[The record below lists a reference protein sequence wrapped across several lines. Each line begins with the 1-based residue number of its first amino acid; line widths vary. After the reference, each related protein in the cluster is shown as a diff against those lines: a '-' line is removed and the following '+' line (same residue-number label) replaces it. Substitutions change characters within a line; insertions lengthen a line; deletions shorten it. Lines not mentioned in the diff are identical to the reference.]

1 MAVDGK
7 ISNDVPASVGAGAVF
22 PGVQNGTNKNFAA
35 GLFVLT
41 EDTTAYGRSLA
52 DADDAA
58 AARALLDL
66 EPGVDVQAYDAD
78 LSAIGALAKTDGNF
92 IVADGSTW
100 TVESGA
106 DARSSLGLGS
116 AAVASL
122 TSQATAEAGSDNTEV
137 MTPLRAEQHADAWL
151 GRGLDQTAFSS
162 TPDKTFT
169 HTSFGGAFD
178 SARSVSALRST
189 GTGTH
194 TGPYFTLSLERVV
207 EGSGTNGP
215 GYADFA
221 LWGHG
226 GKSDYLNST
235 VEGEVGVL
243 YAHATQGRKGD
254 VSGLLVDV
262 AKVRTGSGTE
272 TGAGTAIE
280 VYSRIQNASG
290 TDTLAVD
297 TILAFTEAA
306 GGFSDGKG
314 AGVATEARTG
324 TMGIAYA
331 AVDRTDLS
339 AAWEYIHR
347 AFEQRNPST
356 AYFEVTATG
365 NAGGK
370 GVVRAY
376 GNGNVTYPDFS
387 FTRDTDTGIARG
399 GADVVS
405 IVTGGAARV
414 NVTTTSV
421 DSTLPIAATTY
432 ASVSGAAGTSRQIR
446 LMTSGVARWYVAAS
460 NETESGANAG
470 SNFLVTRYD
479 DSGVYIDSPL
489 SITRATGVVTLL
501 NGASTNGSYKISA
514 TDVITSSRHH
524 RLRSYTVATLPTATA
539 QEMIYVSDGAGGKR
553 LAVADGTNWRFPDGN
568 IVS

>member
-1 MAVDGK
+1 MAFTPSTLSVILQTIGGVGMRFVSYRSDDPIATLTGTDYFARGTDYGLRLHDLIFVSPVSGAVEPYVLVGTAVDDEG
-7 ISNDVPASVGAGAVF
+7 NVTATQTAFDAELTVLAG
-22 PGVQNGTNKNFAA
+22 
-35 GLFVLT
+35 
-41 EDTTAYGRSLA
+41 
-52 DADDAA
+52 
-58 AARALLDL
+58 
-66 EPGVDVQAYDAD
+66 
-78 LSAIGALAKTDGNF
+78 LAKTDGNF

-106 DARSSLGLGS
+106 TARSSLGLGS

-297 TILAFTEAA
+297 TILALTEAA

-314 AGVATEARTG
+314 AGVVTEARTG

-356 AYFEVTATG
+356 AYFEVTGTG
-365 NAGGK
+365 HADGK
-370 GVVRAY
+370 GIIRAY
-376 GNGNVTYPDFS
+376 GTGDVAHPALS
-387 FTRDTDTGIARG
+387 FIRDPDTGVGWG
-399 GADVVS
+399 GANVLAMITGAVS
-405 IVTGGAARV
+405 RMNI
-414 NVTTTSV
+414 TTTAV
-421 DSTLPIAATTY
+421 DVTLPLTILNGTAIPAGGTAGAGYKFSST
-432 ASVSGAAGTSRQIR
+432 SNFGVFFGSGAPTLS
-446 LMTSGVARWYVAAS
+446 AAK
-460 NETESGANAG
+460 G
-470 SNFLVTRYD
+470 SLY
-479 DSGVYIDSPL
+479 
-489 SITRATGVVTLL
+489 
-501 NGASTNGSYKISA
+501 
-514 TDVITSSRHH
+514 
-524 RLRSYTVATLPTATA
+524 LRSDGSGTGDRAYINTDGSTTWTALTTA
-539 QEMIYVSDGAGGKR
+539 A
-553 LAVADGTNWRFPDGN
+553 
-568 IVS
+568 